1 MKINV
6 NDCENYEQTSNY
18 QKTTKK
24 SNKFKWK

>member
-6 NDCENYEQTSNY
+6 NDYEKYEQSYNY

-24 SNKFKWK
+24 SNKSKWK